1 MRTGRRLSDDEFAEL
16 VRRYERKLYAVAL
29 SILRDVEE
37 ALDVVQDTFIRLHRS
52 YRNIENPSKLGA
64 WLVQTTRNL
73 SIDRLR
79 ARKRKESISFSHLME
94 RMDEEKMFELVP
106 RDYLESLKEKKVL
119 SRAVDV
125 VMDAVSELAEHYRE
139 AFLLRYMS
147 GMSVPEIADFLG
159 LPVSTVEGRIFNARQ
174 SVRQRLEK
182 LLQ

>member
-1 MRTGRRLSDDEFAEL
+1 MKAKKRLSDEEFAEL
-16 VRRYERKLYAVAL
+16 VRRFEQKLYAVAL
-29 SILRDVEE
+29 SILRDTEE
-37 ALDVVQDTFIRLHRS
+37 ALDVVQDSFIRLHRS
-52 YRNIENPSKLGA
+52 YRNIENPSKLKA

-79 ARKRKESISFSHLME
+79 ARRRRESISFSHFME
-94 RMDEEKMFELVP
+94 GVDEEKVFELVP
-106 RDYLESLKEKKVL
+106 KDYLELLKEKRAL
-119 SRAVDV
+119 SVAVGV

-159 LPVSTVEGRIFNARQ
+159 LPVSTVEGRIFNARRF
-174 SVRQRLEK
+174 VRRRLEK